1 MHIYV
6 VVTIIR
12 RREELV
18 LAVMFPKTEM
28 KVPIDFGSSL
38 LETFMMYVF
47 CINIEPIYFER
58 LYDLFKRVDPKVYKD
73 SQDNQTM
80 FYLIKKVLEGRIEK
94 KITNPVVLAAY
105 AGRDD
110 IKDIVRD
117 GDLLDQGSIAWC
129 NTVIASYIK
138 SQEIYKVIPQ
148 LKSLIESIE
157 QSKEN
162 PMENIKRFEQLTQMA
177 TKAQESI
184 NVVNLENDFFSLQDG
199 VFERNINEAYDRLKN
214 PANRLITGMQGMNEL
229 LGGGVELSR
238 HYMFFGLPGEGK
250 SGLLLNLVNQIRLC
264 NPRYK
269 GKEPNKIPTIVYLS
283 QENSKVETEE
293 RLFNISGC
301 PGNMTDYPVDQV
313 IQMMRDQGHMYL
325 DEDININLVIRYV
338 DPFMISTSYFRDLYC
353 EMSERGMEVI
363 LIAHDYVQKIHSE
376 DENVRRDM
384 RLELAQIVAEECSF
398 AKSFDVGFITVAQLN
413 RDASTKVDSGKSAN
427 SVNILYNLSRQNI
440 AESMAMINHTDGA
453 YIILNEYSFEEQ
465 RNYLG
470 IQKIKL
476 RNKVKDDIKIV
487 YLPCARDCRI
497 RLLMDINKAPI
508 YRTTLMA
515 VPNNTEKKEPTEV
528 KGLSG
533 VDSIIDRKIKSQVSI
548 TQGNSA
554 IQSILNKQQPRRV
567 VQAPMPPP
575 KPRQLIP
582 PPYRII
588 INNSPP
594 QPQPRV
600 LVPPPYKIIIR

>member
-1 MHIYV
+1 
-6 VVTIIR
+6 
-12 RREELV
+12 
-18 LAVMFPKTEM
+18 MFPRAEI

-38 LETFMMYVF
+38 LESLSMYIF
-47 CINIEPIYFER
+47 CTNIEPIYFER
-58 LYDLFKRVDPKVYKD
+58 LYDLIKRVDPKVYKD
-73 SQDNQTM
+73 SQDNQTL
-80 FYLIKKVLEGRIEK
+80 FYLIKKVLEGRVEK
-94 KITNPVVLAAY
+94 KISNPVVLAAY

-110 IKDIVRD
+110 IKDLVKD
-117 GDLLDQGSIAWC
+117 GDLLDSGSIAWC
-129 NTVIASYIK
+129 NTVISSYIK
-138 SQEIYKVIPQ
+138 SQEIYRVLPQ
-148 LKSLIESIE
+148 MKALIESIE

-214 PANRLITGMQGMNEL
+214 PANKLITGMQGMNEL
-229 LGGGVELSR
+229 LGGGIELGR

-250 SGLLLNLVNQIRLC
+250 SALLLNLVNQIRL
-264 NPRYK
+264 NNLRYK
-269 GKEPNKIPTIVYLS
+269 GKEPNKIPTIVYLT

-293 RLFNISGC
+293 RLFNICGC
-301 PGNMTDYPVDQV
+301 QGNMTDYPIDQV

-325 DEDININLVIRYV
+325 DENVNINLVIRYV

-363 LIAHDYVQKIHSE
+363 LVAHDYVQKIHSE

-398 AKSFDVGFITVAQLN
+398 AKSFDVGFLTVAQLN
-413 RDASTKVDSGKSAN
+413 RDASSKVDSGKSAN
-427 SVNILYNLSRQNI
+427 SVNILYNLNRQNI

-465 RNYLG
+465 RNFLG

-508 YRTTLMA
+508 YRTTLMTMA
-515 VPNNTEKKEPTEV
+515 NNNERKENREV
-528 KGLSG
+528 KGLNG
-533 VDSIIDRKIKSQVSI
+533 IDSVMDKKIKSQVTIS
-548 TQGNSA
+548 QGNGA
-554 IQSILNKQQPRRV
+554 IQSVLNKQQPRRV
-567 VQAPMPPP
+567 IQAPMPPS
-575 KPRQLIP
+575 KPRELIP
-582 PPYRII
+582 PPYKIVI
-588 INNSPP
+588 KYPPPP
-594 QPQPRV
+594 QSRV
-600 LVPPPYKIIIR
+600 LVPPPYKIVIR

>member
-1 MHIYV
+1 
-6 VVTIIR
+6 
-12 RREELV
+12 
-18 LAVMFPKTEM
+18 MFPRAEI

-38 LETFMMYVF
+38 LESLSMYIF
-47 CINIEPIYFER
+47 CTNIEPIYFER
-58 LYDLFKRVDPKVYKD
+58 LYDLIKRVDPKVYKD
-73 SQDNQTM
+73 SQDNQTL
-80 FYLIKKVLEGRIEK
+80 FYLIKKVLEGRVEK
-94 KITNPVVLAAY
+94 KISNPVVLAAY

-110 IKDIVRD
+110 IKDLVKD
-117 GDLLDQGSIAWC
+117 GDLLDSGSIAWC
-129 NTVIASYIK
+129 NTVISSYIK
-138 SQEIYKVIPQ
+138 SQEIYRVLPQ
-148 LKSLIESIE
+148 MKALIESIE

-214 PANRLITGMQGMNEL
+214 PANKLITGMQGMNEL
-229 LGGGVELSR
+229 LGGGIELGR

-250 SGLLLNLVNQIRLC
+250 SALLLNLVNQIRL
-264 NPRYK
+264 NNLRYK
-269 GKEPNKIPTIVYLS
+269 GKEPNKIPTIVYLT

-293 RLFNISGC
+293 RLFNICGC
-301 PGNMTDYPVDQV
+301 QGNMTDYPIDQV

-325 DEDININLVIRYV
+325 DENVNINLVIRYV

-363 LIAHDYVQKIHSE
+363 LVAHDYVQKIHSE

-398 AKSFDVGFITVAQLN
+398 AKSFDVGFLTVAQLN
-413 RDASTKVDSGKSAN
+413 RDASSKVDSGKSAN
-427 SVNILYNLSRQNI
+427 SVNILYNLNRQNI

-465 RNYLG
+465 RNFLG

-508 YRTTLMA
+508 YRTTLMTMA
-515 VPNNTEKKEPTEV
+515 NNNERKENREV
-528 KGLSG
+528 KGLNG
-533 VDSIIDRKIKSQVSI
+533 IDSVMDKKIKSQVTIS
-548 TQGNSA
+548 QGNGA
-554 IQSILNKQQPRRV
+554 IQSVLNKQQPRRV
-567 VQAPMPPP
+567 IQAPMPPP
-575 KPRQLIP
+575 KPRELIP
-582 PPYRII
+582 PPYKIV
-588 INNSPP
+588 INYGQPVPP
-594 QPQPRV
+594 PQPRV
-600 LVPPPYKIIIR
+600 LVPPPYKIVIR